1 MIAQGILSCSVGVI
15 SLAVIGPLNL
25 IFLSKQRSDFPL
37 FGKAISWL
45 YIVTGFLILTSG
57 VLNIL
62 AGLRTRRFQNRLL
75 AIVALVTNAVY
86 MFSFFSLPCL
96 PSALALMIFGLIVML
111 NQDVRRAFAGTSM
124 GSGTPEVLAPA
135 ITALPAERP
144 DWFGRNWKWFVPSV
158 VLLPV
163 LALGGC
169 GGCLFFGLQFAFKSS
184 DAYKNAV
191 ARVQADPVVTAAL
204 GSPVEPGLFT
214 YSGNISD
221 AGPIGHAEVV
231 FPISGPKGSGT
242 VYLVADKSGGKW
254 EFKVLE
260 VTLDG
265 TETPINLLD
274 K

>member
-1 MIAQGILSCSVGVI
+1 
-15 SLAVIGPLNL
+15 
-25 IFLSKQRSDFPL
+25 
-37 FGKAISWL
+37 
-45 YIVTGFLILTSG
+45 
-57 VLNIL
+57 
-62 AGLRTRRFQNRLL
+62 
-75 AIVALVTNAVY
+75 
-86 MFSFFSLPCL
+86 
-96 PSALALMIFGLIVML
+96 
-111 NQDVRRAFAGTSM
+111 
-124 GSGTPEVLAPA
+124 
-135 ITALPAERP
+135 
-144 DWFGRNWKWFVPSV
+144 
-158 VLLPV
+158 
-163 LALGGC
+163 
-169 GGCLFFGLQFAFKSS
+169 
-184 DAYKNAV
+184 
-191 ARVQADPVVTAAL
+191 VTAAL